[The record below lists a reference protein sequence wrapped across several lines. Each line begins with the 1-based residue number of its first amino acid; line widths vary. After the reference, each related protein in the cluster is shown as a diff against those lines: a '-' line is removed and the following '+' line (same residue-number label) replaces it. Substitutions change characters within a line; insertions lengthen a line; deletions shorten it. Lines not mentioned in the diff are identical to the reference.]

1 MEKIRDRLDGLKG
14 LLIIAVVIY
23 HFLFVYYPTNIDI
36 FKGGFLAVDLFFV
49 LSGFLITKSMFRRY
63 EQNEGKIGKTFID
76 LIYSRFTRLIPPFIF
91 VLMIITG
98 FVYFT
103 KNDLFDT
110 FAEEGI
116 FSSLFLYNW
125 WLIFRD
131 IPYFQQYTTP
141 IFLLNFWYLSVLLQ
155 LYIFWFISFLF
166 LRRFFSKK
174 VILYFLISL
183 ITLSL
188 LENYII
194 GNVYQLTDR
203 AYFGTD
209 TRAFSFFIGALFYIL
224 KDKDYLSFLNRFPY
238 KFLPAISF
246 ILLTTIFFEVSS
258 FNDYLYPF
266 WFLAVDLLG
275 LIILYGIFNLDFIK
289 ILSIFAIIGRR
300 SYSLYLS
307 HYPVFVLMQIILKE
321 ESILFAILTT
331 IAITELSYNLIE
343 RFDLN
348 NFPVYRIINAVSFA
362 LSIGFIFGY
371 INDYSK
377 KQNIVSSKE
386 ENIVSISDTDIKK
399 EVKEEIL
406 KIVKE
411 DIQNSKSETIK
422 KENIQNSNNKAMNK
436 EKIFSDENLEIDN
449 QQYSEKIYMIG
460 DSVML
465 GASNMLKKIFP
476 NAYIDAKV
484 GRQLKEVDKIIESNI
499 DKIQSSQ
506 IVVIGLGTNG
516 YFRKEDL
523 EKIISK
529 IGENKKIYLLTVKV
543 NRPWQ
548 NEVNKIIYQIAEEKP
563 NVKVIDWYN
572 IAKDKEDIFAE
583 DKTHLNK
590 KGIKLYSVLIKK
602 NINQEEE

>member
-14 LLIIAVVIY
+14 LLIIAVIIY
-23 HFLFVYYPTNIDI
+23 HFLFVYYPTNIDF

-63 EQNEGKIGKTFID
+63 EQNEGEIGKTFID
-76 LIYSRFTRLIPPFIF
+76 LIYSRFIRLIPPFVF

-141 IFLLNFWYLSVLLQ
+141 IFLLNFWYLSVLFQ
-155 LYIFWFISFLF
+155 LYIFWFLSFLF
-166 LRRFFSKK
+166 LRRFFSEK
-174 VILYFLISL
+174 VIIYFLISL

-224 KDKDYLSFLNRFPY
+224 KDKDYLSFLNHFLF
-238 KFLPAISF
+238 KFLPVISLV
-246 ILLTTIFFEVSS
+246 LLITIFFEISS

-266 WFLAVDLLG
+266 WFLVVDLIG
-275 LIILYGIFNLDFIK
+275 LIILYGIFNFDFMK

-348 NFPVYRIINAVSFA
+348 NFPVYRIINAISFA

-386 ENIVSISDTDIKK
+386 ENIVSISDTDIKE
-399 EVKEEIL
+399 EVKEEIS
-406 KIVKE
+406 KIVKQ
-411 DIQNSKSETIK
+411 DIQNS
-422 KENIQNSNNKAMNK
+422 ENKPTNQ
-436 EKIFSDENLEIDN
+436 EKISKDENLEIDN
-449 QQYSEKIYMIG
+449 QEYSEKIYMIG

-529 IGENKKIYLLTVKV
+529 IGEDKKIYLLTVKV
-543 NRPWQ
+543 NKPWQ
-548 NEVNKIIYQIAEEKP
+548 NEVNKNIYQVAEEKP

-583 DKTHLNK
+583 DKTHLNVR
-590 KGIKLYSVLIKK
+590 GIKLYSILIKK
-602 NINQEEE
+602 NINQEEEKYSDR